1 MYFDAMTDPEYKP
14 SFLARLATL
23 ATIGVVIIQIMM
35 AIEVRPH
42 AASVV
47 LIFIPAFSFMAVAGI
62 YYLFKGKPSGADSV
76 IASGLYRAWS
86 VSVIGGAAYSL
97 FV

>member
-1 MYFDAMTDPEYKP
+1 MSDHENKP

-23 ATIGVVIIQIMM
+23 ATVGVVIIQIML

>member
-1 MYFDAMTDPEYKP
+1 MTDPEYKP

-47 LIFIPAFSFMAVAGI
+47 LIFIPAFSFMVVAGI

-76 IASGLYRAWS
+76 IASSLYRAWS